1 MGRVGN
7 IPTTYPAHCGWINK
21 NSLFE
26 RPTVEN
32 EFHFLFICNLYDQL
46 RNDWATKLQ
55 LPANF
60 SNFDQSEKLKIVL
73 NDHNN
78 VKLTTQFIIDA
89 YDLRSKTINSK
100 P

>member
-1 MGRVGN
+1 MPSLQFKYKFSTWKTKSWEWVSLSFHLKFVWPTKKKLGN
-7 IPTTYPAHCGWINK
+7 KT
-21 NSLFE
+21 E
-26 RPTVEN
+26 
-32 EFHFLFICNLYDQL
+32 
-46 RNDWATKLQ
+46 

-100 P
+100 R